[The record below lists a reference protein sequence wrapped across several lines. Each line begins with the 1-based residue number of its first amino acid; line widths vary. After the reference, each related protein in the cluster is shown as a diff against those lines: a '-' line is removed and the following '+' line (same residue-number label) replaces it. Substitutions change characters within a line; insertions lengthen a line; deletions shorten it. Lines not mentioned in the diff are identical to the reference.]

1 MTHGIYN
8 LGIKI
13 KICVFHLKPSLQFSA
28 PWYTQRKVREQY
40 QNFYRRILVTQTVVG
55 IMVYAVHAQL
65 WLLCY
70 DFHPCCAEK
79 SSSNVLRKEFP
90 GANPI
95 CLPLL
100 FLLFTAITVTVL
112 SILLRGEGVTYSFSS
127 HDFIT
132 NVKISFCRVRE
143 ITNEKVFIAFPND
156 TALS

>member
-1 MTHGIYN
+1 M
-8 LGIKI
+8 
-13 KICVFHLKPSLQFSA
+13 
-28 PWYTQRKVREQY
+28 
-40 QNFYRRILVTQTVVG
+40 VG
-55 IMVYAVHAQL
+55 IIVYAMHAQP

-70 DFHPCCAEK
+70 DFHPCCAER

-100 FLLFTAITVTVL
+100 FLLFTALTVTVL
-112 SILLRGEGVTYSFSS
+112 SILLRGEGVIYSFSS

-143 ITNEKVFIAFPND
+143 ITNEKVFIAFPNY